1 MPLDLS
7 RQVVLRWDQAE
18 PQHASLLQEAA
29 VNAVLLP
36 TPSAAFAGAC
46 RSAGIETFTEDQVQ
60 FLDLKSLPK
69 AVPGKP
75 VVLTEGQWPGVSRG
89 ANVEKNADEVA
100 SASNQPWVDANG
112 FWVGYLRALEPARPS
127 VLGYVPNLGERLV
140 PFDTLE
146 LALIEAWVSGGNYV
160 LSVEPRFRSKLLAG
174 DEKARA
180 AWRDL
185 GRTARWLQKQV
196 PLFRQPTFPIVTL
209 LVEEGETTAE
219 IANLM
224 YRQNTCP
231 ALVRADQ
238 PPPPDPQ
245 HRLALVAVDLKPP
258 AVPVRNRILAH
269 AEAGASVVVN
279 GDWWQN
285 NRLKKIKSQE
295 DRDYYQLGRGQVI
308 AYHDTISDPSEFA
321 LDVID
326 IVTHARRAVRLWNAY
341 TVIALATGKGL
352 MHCVNYGSPID
363 QEIQARIQGSYSKA
377 TLLRPDAPPRELK
390 ASQRGTTT
398 EVMIPELRRLGV
410 VVFG

>member
-7 RQVVLRWDQAE
+7 RQVVLRWNEAD
-18 PQHASLLQEAA
+18 PKHASLLQEAA
-29 VNAVLLP
+29 INSVLLA
-36 TPSAAFAGAC
+36 TPNDAFASAC
-46 RSAGIETFTEDQVQ
+46 RAVGIETFAEDQVQ
-60 FLDLKSLPK
+60 FLELKELSK
-69 AVPGKP
+69 AAPGKP
-75 VVLTEGQWPGVSRG
+75 VALTEGQWPGISRG
-89 ANVEKNADEVA
+89 PNAERSADEVA

-112 FWVGYLRALEPARPS
+112 FWVGYLRALDPARPP
-127 VLGYVPNLGERLV
+127 VLGYVPKLGDRLV
-140 PFDTLE
+140 PFDSLE
-146 LALIEAWVSGGNYV
+146 LALIEAWISGGNYI
-160 LSVEPRFRSKLLAG
+160 LSVEPRFRTKLLAG
-174 DEKARA
+174 DEKALA
-180 AWRDL
+180 AWRNL
-185 GRTARWLQKQV
+185 GRTARWLQKQSS
-196 PLFRQPTFPIVTL
+196 LFRQPTFPIVTL
-209 LVEEGETTAE
+209 LVEEGDTTAE

-224 YRQNTCP
+224 YRQNACP

-238 PPPPDPQ
+238 PPLPDPA

-285 NRLKKIKSQE
+285 TRLKKVKSQE

-308 AYHDTISDPSEFA
+308 AYRDTISDPSEFA

-326 IVTHARRAVRLWNAY
+326 IVSHGRRAVRLWNAY
-341 TVIALATGKGL
+341 TVIALATGKGV

-363 QEIQARIQGSYSKA
+363 HEIQARIQGVYSKA
-377 TLLRPDAPPRELK
+377 TLLRPDAPPLALK
-390 ASQRGTTT
+390 ASRRGTTT